1 MGRLLPLAWCSVS
14 SREPRSY
21 PYTPDTGDLPLL
33 RGEAWSGWIVT
44 RTVVGAALWLVIGA
58 LAAAVL
64 SLVGVWQPLVAGPVL
79 LVLLAVSSRLAAR
92 VPVRPLPVWSA
103 LLLVVL
109 AVGSAVWAGSTHSE
123 QVLPRRDSGSYLQ
136 SAIELSS
143 GHSRPV
149 DVSADS
155 VGGPAVLAIDGVTL
169 ASPAFYATGTAEEPT
184 IQPQF
189 PPGTAAWYSV
199 AWWIGGATATF
210 WAPAVLWGLSVLSI
224 GLLGSLLVGPRW
236 GPLAALGTAL
246 VFPLVH
252 VARSTYSEPVAL
264 PVLAAGLAAMVLAAR
279 HDARHP
285 TEVQAS
291 GARAAALVAGV
302 LLGGA
307 VVIRVDALREAILVI
322 PVVALALVQRR
333 AHARVLAVSTAVSA
347 VVAFGLT
354 WLTSSE
360 YLGSIAG
367 SLLPLA
373 ALGVAVLLVSAVVV
387 AGARRGWST
396 GTLVRAWLP
405 RVLAAGFV
413 VVGLFLAS
421 RPLWQVVRQSAA
433 DPGSRVVAGLQS
445 RQGLPID
452 GGRTYGEQS
461 LVWMSWWV
469 GPIAL
474 ALALLAVAVLAHRAA
489 SAWVEGRDLQAWV
502 GPVVVAVGSTFL
514 TIYRPGITPDHPWAD
529 RRLVIALPT
538 VVLLVVA
545 CAAVASRWSTRRLP
559 YAVNVAVSV
568 AVAAAL
574 LVPTA
579 MATRP
584 HLDERVELGELAAV
598 DSVCRQLRPGDVVL
612 MADSRAANE
621 WPQVVRG
628 YCGVAALST
637 TTALRQDPQ
646 RMQRAVADIGTAV
659 DARGGRLVLLAADST
674 EALTDL
680 GLDTAVVG
688 VDVRVRE
695 DARLLERRPDELVEL
710 PVQVWLGIPKP

>member
-1 MGRLLPLAWCSVS
+1 MS
-14 SREPRSY
+14 SREHRSY
-21 PYTPDTGDLPLL
+21 PYTPDAGDLPLL
-33 RGEAWSGWIVT
+33 RGEVWSGWVVT
-44 RTVVGAALWLVIGA
+44 RTVVGAALWLVLGA

-64 SLVGVWQPLVAGPVL
+64 SLVGLWEPLVAGPVL

-103 LLLVVL
+103 VLLVVL
-109 AVGSAVWAGSTHSE
+109 AVGSTVWAGSTHSE

-136 SAIELSS
+136 SSIELAS
-143 GHSRPV
+143 GHRRPIE
-149 DVSADS
+149 VSADS
-155 VGGPAVLAIDGVTL
+155 VGGPAVLGIDGVTL
-169 ASPAFYATGTAEEPT
+169 ASPAFYATGTAQQPT

-199 AWWIGGATATF
+199 AWWVGGATATF

-236 GPLAALGTAL
+236 GPLAAVSTAL

-252 VARSTYSEPVAL
+252 VARSTYSEPVAF
-264 PVLAAGLAAMVLAAR
+264 PVLAAGLVALLLAAR
-279 HDARHP
+279 HA
-285 TEVQAS
+285 TAAEEV
-291 GARAAALVAGV
+291 GARAAALVGGV

-307 VVIRVDALREAILVI
+307 IVIRVDALREAILVI

-333 AHARVLAVSTAVSA
+333 AHAKVLGIATAVSA
-347 VVAFGLT
+347 VLAFGLT

-373 ALGVAVLLVSAVVV
+373 ALGVAVLLASVVVV
-387 AGARRGWST
+387 AGARRGWSI

-405 RVLAAGFV
+405 RLLAAGLV

-433 DPGSRVVAGLQS
+433 DSGSRVVAGLQS

-461 LVWMSWWV
+461 LVWMSWWL
-469 GPIAL
+469 GPVAL
-474 ALALLAVAVLAHRAA
+474 VLALLAVAVLAHRAA
-489 SAWVEGRDLQAWV
+489 SSWVDGRDLQPWV
-502 GPVVVAVGSTFL
+502 GPAVVAVGSTLL
-514 TIYRPGITPDHPWAD
+514 TLYRPGITPDHPWAD

-538 VVLLVVA
+538 VVLLVVS

-579 MATRP
+579 LATRP
-584 HLDERVELGELAAV
+584 HLYERVELGELAAV
-598 DSVCRQLRPGDVVL
+598 DSVCGQLRAGDVVL

-637 TTALRQDPQ
+637 NTALRQDPP
-646 RMQRAVADIGTAV
+646 RMKAAVADISEAV

-674 EALTDL
+674 KALTDL
-680 GLDTAVVG
+680 GLDAAVVG
-688 VDVRVRE
+688 VDTRVDE

-710 PVQVWLGIPKP
+710 PVQVWLGTPKP